1 MSEFQITFRG
11 VLPEPNLRAL
21 AEAMYH
27 KVKGEYGRA
36 SGFHLAVAEQ
46 PFARVP
52 EGALRPTAMTRAISA
67 RVQLHAGPD
76 GAHAAAEAWNDN
88 PVAAV
93 REAFAAAYTEICSR
107 AEPLSARAPEGALR
121 LSARAPEGA
130 LRPHVR
136 SRASALA
143 TSQRAEPAIKPLS
156 STRANKLL
164 LFRQPA

>member
-36 SGFHLAVAEQ
+36 SGFHLSIVEQAPVSARPRAV
-46 PFARVP
+46 
-52 EGALRPTAMTRAISA
+52 SA
-67 RVQLHAGPD
+67 RVQLHAGPH

-93 REAFAAAYTEICSR
+93 REAFAAAYTEMS
-107 AEPLSARAPEGALR
+107 SAAPVPKVR
-121 LSARAPEGA
+121 LCRQA
-130 LRPHVR
+130 H
-136 SRASALA
+136 
-143 TSQRAEPAIKPLS
+143 
-156 STRANKLL
+156 KLL
-164 LFRQPA
+164 LFRRECVAKVGGDLVRADLVRAD